1 MKGQFDRFV
10 IRFLAVLLLGLALMT
25 LRGYGVLAV
34 FTPRYAS
41 PWELGKLLYWPMLTV
56 FSLTAKWSGGWKK
69 ALNSAAPAILL
80 APLALMLCCWAVQ
93 PVRPAAGVF
102 VLLWMIASAV
112 GTALADQEQRHSAL
126 WLVLVLVEGA
136 LLVVLTFWPP
146 LFGPFLNP
154 NHTAAINMI
163 SQ

>member
-25 LRGYGVLAV
+25 LRGYGGLAV

-126 WLVLVLVEGA
+126 WLALVLVEGT